1 MTKLK
6 PEIQLVLRIGITL
19 FLMLFPVRLL
29 ASEDILFECPDEVV
43 IGRPFRVAFTSRRE
57 IDDLRIKWSGIELT
71 PEIVRQEGDSCIAEV
86 ILGTDVSRH
95 NTGYELV
102 KLYLVSG
109 KDTAA
114 FSWQV
119 RIVPFDYTSE
129 SFTVSSAMVKPP
141 ASVTARI
148 NRERKLIARALGSD
162 STKKYWELPFILP
175 LEGEVTS
182 SYGKK
187 RTLNGTKHYR
197 HSGVDLRAGT
207 GTPVKAV
214 AAGIVVLAEDLYFG
228 GRSVY
233 VHHGNGLVSIYCHLS
248 EISVE
253 EGAFLHKGELLGL
266 SGSSGRVTGPHLHLG
281 MSIKGQMVDPMTFFS
296 GNFGDEKDNL
306 LQVF

>member
-1 MTKLK
+1 MKRSK
-6 PEIQLVLRIGITL
+6 PEIQLVLRIGIAI
-19 FLMLFPVRLL
+19 FLMVFPVRLF
-29 ASEDILFECPDEVV
+29 ASEGILFECPDEVV
-43 IGRPFRVAFTSRRE
+43 IGKPFRVAVTSRRE
-57 IDDLRIKWSGIELT
+57 LDDLRITWSGIELN
-71 PEIVRQEGDSCIAEV
+71 PEIVKQEDGSFTTEV
-86 ILGTDVSRH
+86 ILGTDVSR
-95 NTGYELV
+95 NNIGYELI

-109 KDTAA
+109 KDTTA

-119 RIVPFDYTSE
+119 RIAPFDYPSE

-148 NRERKLIARALGSD
+148 NRERKLITRALGSD
-162 STKKYWELPFILP
+162 STKKFWELPFALP
-175 LEGEVTS
+175 LGGEVTS
-182 SYGKK
+182 SYGKN
-187 RTLNGTKHYR
+187 RILNGTKHYR
-197 HSGVDLRAGT
+197 HNGVDLRAGT

-214 AAGIVVLAEDLYFG
+214 AAGRVVLAEDLYFG

-253 EGAFLHKGELLGL
+253 DGAFLHKGELLGL

-281 MSIKGQMVDPMTFFS
+281 MSIKGQMMDPMTLFS

>member
-1 MTKLK
+1 M
-6 PEIQLVLRIGITL
+6 
-19 FLMLFPVRLL
+19 
-29 ASEDILFECPDEVV
+29 
-43 IGRPFRVAFTSRRE
+43 
-57 IDDLRIKWSGIELT
+57 T
-71 PEIVRQEGDSCIAEV
+71 PETVIKEDGSCFSEF
-86 ILGTDVSRH
+86 ILGTDVSCN
-95 NTGYELV
+95 NTGYELI

-109 KDTAA
+109 KDSAA

-119 RIVPFDYTSE
+119 RILPFDYPSE
-129 SFTVSSAMVKPP
+129 SFTVSSSMVKPP

-148 NRERKLIARALGSD
+148 NRERKLIARAVGSD
-162 STKKYWELPFILP
+162 SIKKYWKLPFVLP

-214 AAGIVVLAEDLYFG
+214 AAGKVVLAEDLYFG
-228 GRSVY
+228 GGSVY
-233 VHHGNGLVSIYCHLS
+233 LHHGNGLVSIYCHLS

-253 EGAFLHKGELLGL
+253 EGAFLNKGELLGH

-281 MSIKGQMVDPMTFFS
+281 ISIKGQMVDPMTFFS